1 MTESLMMNRLF
12 RITNYE
18 LRITMSL
25 PFFYEENLPET
36 DRFILSEESS
46 RHIAQVLRMQE
57 AEQLMITNG
66 KGQTLNVEIIT
77 PHKKKT
83 EVKTIHKEFFP
94 RRKPEISIAISFIK
108 SASRFEWFLEK
119 ATEIGISAIIPLL
132 CKRTEKS
139 HFREDRMKT
148 ILISGM
154 LQSRQAWLPE
164 LHAPVKINDFIK
176 SNAYEQKFI
185 AHCVDEEKKLLNKSV
200 ATESASKVILIG
212 PEGDFTEEEINN
224 ALQQNYIPVSLGE
237 TRLRTETAGLVA
249 AVLLTNLTQA
259 KI

>member
-1 MTESLMMNRLF
+1 MP
-12 RITNYE
+12 
-18 LRITMSL
+18 L
-25 PFFYEENLPET
+25 PFFYEESLPET
-36 DRFILSEESS
+36 DRFFLSEESS

-57 AEQLMITNG
+57 SEQLMITNG

-83 EVKTIHKEFFP
+83 EVKIIHKEFIP
-94 RRKPEISIAISFIK
+94 RAKASVAIAISFIK

-148 ILISGM
+148 ILVSAM

-164 LHAPVKINDFIK
+164 LHAPIKINELIK
-176 SNAYEQKFI
+176 GNAYGQKFI
-185 AHCVDEEKKLLNKSV
+185 AHCVDAEKKLLNDAVVV
-200 ATESASKVILIG
+200 ASASKIILIG
-212 PEGDFTEEEINN
+212 PEGDFTEEEINE

-249 AVLLTNLTQA
+249 AVLLTHLTQA